1 MKIIPNYNYSKLQL
15 PQIYNNMCVIISWL
29 VRLHGRS
36 STGGRPAA
44 RDVRSRRSPGGPLQA
59 LVVLDYKLIIVM
71 RTATVV
77 FLGRRREALS
87 STTRNQSSSQLQK
100 GANQNRGSPTL
111 NRDEDPCW
119 VWENPLQLAQELIC
133 TKAVFFLNQN
143 HHIYY
148 RIADPCWDWENPL
161 QLPTFYQ

>member
-1 MKIIPNYNYSKLQL
+1 
-15 PQIYNNMCVIISWL
+15 
-29 VRLHGRS
+29 
-36 STGGRPAA
+36 
-44 RDVRSRRSPGGPLQA
+44 
-59 LVVLDYKLIIVM
+59 M

-111 NRDEDPCW
+111 NRDENPCW
-119 VWENPLQLAQELIC
+119 VWENPPQLAQELIC

-161 QLPTFYQ
+161 QLPTFSSSLKYKYCQYQQRVVVNRVGNWHFNDMHNAHCPFWTVHCCENIFLTNNL